1 MILIDIRV
9 CMASNYHLAAM
20 DWYRSGN
27 QIIAANCL
35 DTGQKYLNEAEKIEM
50 GDNQE
55 KKRYQ
60 VSLERLFL
68 EEANIYIKSSS
79 GVIDEAAARSLLEK
93 AIQLLDS
100 IRSALNN
107 YPNLS
112 ARVQDLVNL
121 VNEDLKMA
129 QSTRPLPS

>member
-1 MILIDIRV
+1 
-9 CMASNYHLAAM
+9 MASNYRLAAI
-20 DWYRSGN
+20 DRYRSDN

-35 DTGQKYLNEAEKIEM
+35 DTGQKYLNEAEEKIEM

-100 IRSALNN
+100 IHSALNN

-112 ARVQDLVNL
+112 ARAQDLVNL